1 VRPARDSGLNPLLAL
16 LLCAGAGAAFAALRL
31 PLPWM
36 IGPLLAMAACN
47 FAGAQL
53 RAPRGGRA
61 LGQVVIGTALGLY
74 FTPVVGREVIAHWPL
89 LLLAAAVAVFLGV
102 LGGWILS
109 RASGVDS
116 TTAFFASVPG
126 GAAEMTLLGERFHAR
141 PDRVALAQSLR
152 ILVVVIVV
160 PFALTYSGAHG
171 SDSFAPAALPLHWQG
186 LAVLLAIATAVALL
200 LDALGMPNAF
210 MFGPLAI
217 TIGVTVAEVQFSS
230 LPGAFTNSAQ
240 VLIGC
245 ALGARFERRSL
256 ESAPRY
262 VAGVLASIAAAIAV
276 AVLIAAAVALLA
288 GLSIASLVL
297 AMAPGGIAEMCITAQ
312 VLQLGVPLVT
322 AAHVARV
329 VVLIVGTAPG
339 YRAVQALRAW
349 LAASKS
355 L

>member
-1 VRPARDSGLNPLLAL
+1 MRPARDSGLNPLLAL
-16 LLCAGAGAAFAALRL
+16 LLCAGAGAAFTALRL

-47 FAGAQL
+47 FAGAEL

-61 LGQVVIGTALGLY
+61 LGQVLIGTALGLY
-74 FTPVVGREVIAHWPL
+74 FTPAVGREVIAHWPL
-89 LLLAAAVAVFLGV
+89 LLLAAGVAVLLGV
-102 LGGWILS
+102 LGGWVLS
-109 RASGVDS
+109 RVSGVDP

-126 GAAEMTLLGERFHAR
+126 GAAEMTVLGERFRAR

-171 SDSFAPAALPLHWQG
+171 SDSLATAALPLRWPG
-186 LAVLLAIATAVALL
+186 LATLLAIAAAAALL
-200 LDALGMPNAF
+200 LDRLRMPNAF
-210 MFGPLAI
+210 MFGPLAV
-217 TIGVTVAEVQFSS
+217 TIAFTAAEVQFSS
-230 LPGAFTNSAQ
+230 LPAILANAAQ
-240 VLIGC
+240 LLIGC

-262 VAGVLASIAAAIAV
+262 VAGVLVSVLIGLALAA
-276 AVLIAAAVALLA
+276 LIAAAVAKLA
-288 GLSIASLVL
+288 GLSVPSLVL
-297 AMAPGGIAEMCITAQ
+297 AMAPGGIAEMCITAK

-329 VVLIVGTAPG
+329 VVLIVGTGPA
-339 YRAVQALRAW
+339 YRSVQSLRTW
-349 LAASKS
+349 LRSV
-355 L
+355 